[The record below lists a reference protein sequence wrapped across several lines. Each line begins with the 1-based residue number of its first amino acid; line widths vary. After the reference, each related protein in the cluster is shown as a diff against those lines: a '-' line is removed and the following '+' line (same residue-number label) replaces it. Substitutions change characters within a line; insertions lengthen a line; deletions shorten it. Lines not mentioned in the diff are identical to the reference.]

1 MLSSLNTLYFLLF
14 QSLIII
20 IIIIII
26 IILINALFKVFPRI
40 AFSEKVEAPLSG
52 RSLMKNEIA

>member
-1 MLSSLNTLYFLLF
+1 MLSSLNTLYFFLF
-14 QSLIII
+14 QSLI

-52 RSLMKNEIA
+52 RSVMKNEIA

>member
-14 QSLIII
+14 QSL
-20 IIIIII
+20 IIIII

-52 RSLMKNEIA
+52 RSVMKNEIA

>member
-1 MLSSLNTLYFLLF
+1 MLSSLNTLYFFLF
-14 QSLIII
+14 QSL

-52 RSLMKNEIA
+52 RSVMKNEIA

>member
-14 QSLIII
+14 QSL
-20 IIIIII
+20 IIII

-52 RSLMKNEIA
+52 RSVMKNEIA